1 MNINPFELLKNAQQ
15 LQEKLGD
22 IQQKMKDITVTGSS
36 GGGMVK
42 IEINGQFDVLNV
54 IIEPDTVDPSD
65 VTMLQ
70 DLIKAAFSDAMTRVK
85 EEMKSHMTALGG
97 NLPIPPGFLG
107 L

>member
-1 MNINPFELLKNAQQ
+1 MNINPFELLKSAQQ

-42 IEINGQFDVLNV
+42 IEINGQFDVLS
-54 IIEPDTVDPSD
+54 IAIEPDAVDSSD

-70 DLIKAAFSDAMTRVK
+70 DLIKAAFSDAMTRIK
-85 EEMKSHMTALGG
+85 DEMKSRMTALGG
-97 NLPIPPGFLG
+97 NLPIPPGMLG